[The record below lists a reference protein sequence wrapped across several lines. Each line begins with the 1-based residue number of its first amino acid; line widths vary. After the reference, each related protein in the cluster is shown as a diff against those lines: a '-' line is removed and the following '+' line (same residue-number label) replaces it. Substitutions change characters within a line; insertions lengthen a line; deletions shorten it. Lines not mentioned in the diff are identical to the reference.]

1 LAGCGSFGFHARL
14 SNAATLTDNVALNET
29 NQTISA
35 LGFVRGSYSTP
46 LFRL

>member
-1 LAGCGSFGFHARL
+1 MRRLWPFHARL
-14 SNAATLTDNVALNET
+14 SNAARLIDNVALNET

-35 LGFVRGSYSTP
+35 PDFVRGRYSTP